1 MLAIELLVEEILRLQ
16 NTVCFLQAQ
25 LREARNMTDAQGPNM
40 SKQWLDDI
48 GARLDA
54 IVRQERKMNAR
65 ELIAR
70 ECRVA
75 DDLLIVVM
83 EDEPVHTDSHP
94 FCSDPTCECRYDAL
108 LLQEYVYGPM
118 ERGELTKSEAARLR
132 WGKQV

>member
-25 LREARNMTDAQGPNM
+25 LREARNMKDAQGPNM

-94 FCSDPTCECRYDAL
+94 FCSDPTCECKRS
-108 LLQEYVYGPM
+108 E
-118 ERGELTKSEAARLR
+118 ERRV
-132 WGKQV
+132 GKECR

>member
-16 NTVCFLQAQ
+16 NLTMFLQGQ
-25 LREARNMTDAQGPNM
+25 LREARNMSDAQGPNM
-40 SKQWLDDI
+40 SRAWLDEM
-48 GARLDA
+48 GAKLDT
-54 IVRQERKMNAR
+54 IVGQERQMNAQ

-75 DDLLIVVM
+75 DELLIVVM

-94 FCSDPTCECRYDAL
+94 FCSDPTCECRYDTL

-118 ERGELTKSEAARLR
+118 ERGELTKAEAARLR